1 MSLFRTLFSV
11 LFTFFWTVVPFV
23 VDGQRMVGTE
33 NFIRQDSLRAF
44 INFDDYLVA
53 ESDRRFV
60 IQKEFKRIFYLLRF
74 VFV

>member
-60 IQKEFKRIFYLLRF
+60 IQK
-74 VFV
+74 

>member
-1 MSLFRTLFSV
+1 
-11 LFTFFWTVVPFV
+11 VVPFV

-60 IQKEFKRIFYLLRF
+60 IQK
-74 VFV
+74 